1 MMGIQRS
8 LFQIVWMWFSSL
20 FCHHLKWWIRFE
32 FKKRTPLATKGYE
45 ETPYNTGWALPQRA
59 NLYSHRLDLRELPA
73 SSAWKSSDLPSVY
86 PRSESPIC
94 KPTNQKLC
102 QLLLYMFGAVASAG
116 TCLFCN
122 KGGGIPGCL
131 AKKKTKKNKSSPSNS
146 SNVSG
151 YSAWLGGHQPRP
163 RKRNSLPFGYSL
175 KIPKSLSWV

>member
-131 AKKKTKKNKSSPSNS
+131 AKKKTKKKTKALP
-146 SNVSG
+146 VIP
-151 YSAWLGGHQPRP
+151 AM
-163 RKRNSLPFGYSL
+163 SLDILHGSVDTSHDHERGTLCPL
-175 KIPKSLSWV
+175 DIL